1 MEKNIVK
8 VKYEDNFCPRTFLGK
23 EYTYFTSIAVNKGD
37 LVKAPTKYGIKIA
50 KIIEIN
56 VSQDEIKGIKQYM
69 KTITTK
75 INKNRY
81 INFFEVVEEAT

>member
-23 EYTYFTSIAVNKGD
+23 EYTYFTSIA
-37 LVKAPTKYGIKIA
+37 VKAPTKYGIKIA

-81 INFFEVVEEAT
+81 INFFEVVEEAA

>member
-37 LVKAPTKYGIKIA
+37 LVKAPTKYGIKDR
-50 KIIEIN
+50 K
-56 VSQDEIKGIKQYM
+56 S
-69 KTITTK
+69 
-75 INKNRY
+75 
-81 INFFEVVEEAT
+81 VV